1 MISNVEIGKRL
12 KDLRENVD
20 TEGGKPCS
28 QDKLIEL
35 LHLEISQN
43 MLSNIERGKT
53 AAPLDVLV
61 KYSEHFGV
69 SLDKLITGKDFTPPA
84 KEKKQETF
92 ADILRAIFFIDKHY
106 PMIIKIDD
114 TDSSPFIPG
123 AVSVSIKFR
132 DAFFEETGPI
142 RKSLINQFFYEWD
155 GIRNSNIPIKSKNK
169 VLSDYVDTVLEEG
182 ENFTPD
188 FKDIST
194 SNPITHDYEA
204 YLSSLVEIRNEFYRK
219 KKEEQDEIDRS
230 FENYM

>member
-12 KDLRENVD
+12 KSLRENAD
-20 TEGGKPCS
+20 TEGGNTYS

-53 AAPLDVLV
+53 AVPLDVLV

-92 ADILRAIFFIDKHY
+92 ADILRAIFFINEYY
-106 PMIIKIDD
+106 PMKIN
-114 TDSSPFIPG
+114 TENVSFLPIPG
-123 AVSVSIKFR
+123 SGSVSIEFGES
-132 DAFFEETGPI
+132 AFEKTGPI
-142 RKSLINQFFYEWD
+142 RGLLISQFFQEWE
-155 GIRNSNIPIKSKNK
+155 GIRNSNIPSKSKRK
-169 VLSDYVDTVLEEG
+169 VLSDFVDTILKEG

-188 FKDIST
+188 FRDISD
-194 SNPITHDYEA
+194 SNPIVQDYEA
-204 YLSSLVEIRNEFYRK
+204 YLSPLVDMRNDFFQ
-219 KKEEQDEIDRS
+219 KEEEEKNAIARS
-230 FENYM
+230 FEDYM